1 MASKS
6 SNVVTKE
13 LFKLFKDECIKW
25 LNAFGL
31 TDWSIIFT
39 CSGRAEDGPL
49 AYVNY
54 SHDGLSANINLAKH
68 WFEDE
73 PLTKV
78 QIQRCA
84 LHEVCH
90 ILTARLELLAQE
102 RFISENEIVSESEK
116 IARKIEHYVWQWR
129 R

>member
-1 MASKS
+1 MSSKS
-6 SNVVTKE
+6 NNVVTKD

-31 TDWSIIFT
+31 TDWSVTFSCEGNTIT
-39 CSGRAEDGPL
+39 GPL
-49 AYVNY
+49 ASVQYTP
-54 SHDGLSANINLAKH
+54 DGLSAHITISKY
-68 WFEDE
+68 WEDQ
-73 PLTKV
+73 PMTKI

-90 ILTARLELLAQE
+90 ILTARMELLAQE
-102 RFISENEIVSESEK
+102 RFISEREIMEESEK
-116 IARKIEHYVWQWR
+116 IARKIEHSIWQWR